1 MDEDRDNPSSSN
13 VIPLFSKDEMNLVE
27 FPLGPLTTLSSKT
40 LEIDHPVYDRQL
52 KRVVNRRLI
61 ITGADAFGLPRPI
74 DEQVLIGLKAL
85 TYEAGFTSR
94 KVEFSQYQLC
104 RTLGWKPDG
113 RAYQRLEQSLDR
125 LAGTTLKFK
134 DSWWDQG
141 EQEWKSHTFHLIE
154 NVELCSRS
162 RLQKQR
168 ALTKRQSL
176 ALNSFTWNEVV
187 FKSFQDGFIKSID
200 MAMYRKI
207 SEGRRREVPLR
218 LYRILDKR
226 FHRTTLVT
234 CELQKLCVGKLG
246 MSSKYSP
253 SQMVR
258 VLKRATDWLIE
269 CRYLRDV
276 TWKEAEGS
284 VVSVTFRKETRRG
297 SRVNDGPVSSSTT
310 TTAAS
315 TCSEKSVRTAWLA
328 KFSEAEL
335 KAAEQEA
342 LKTEFGTQLQRN
354 MVENN
359 RAEGKEILESG
370 AIRQEYVK
378 DYLLSRKQAREK
390 AKQVSAA

>member
-1 MDEDRDNPSSSN
+1 MDQDRDNPSSSN

-113 RAYQRLEQSLDR
+113 RAYQRLEASLDR

-141 EQEWKSHTFHLIE
+141 EQEWKTHTFHLIE
-154 NVELCSRS
+154 NVELCSRN

-176 ALNSFTWNEVV
+176 ALNRFTWNEVV

-207 SEGRRREVPLR
+207 SAGRRREVPLR

-226 FHRTTLVT
+226 FHKTTQVT
-234 CELQKLCVGKLG
+234 VELRKLCVGKLG
-246 MSSKYSP
+246 MSPGYSP

-258 VLKRATDWLIE
+258 VLKRACDWLIE

-284 VVSVTFRKETRRG
+284 VVSVTFRKETGRK
-297 SRVNDGPVSSSTT
+297 PASSTN
-310 TTAAS
+310 AAS
-315 TCSEKSVRTAWLA
+315 AKSAPVPTTSEKTVRTAWLSR
-328 KFSEAEL
+328 FTEAEL
-335 KAAEQEA
+335 QAAEEEA
-342 LKTEFGTQLQRN
+342 LKAEFGTQLQRN
-354 MVENN
+354 MVQNN
-359 RAEGKEILESG
+359 RAEGKAILESG
-370 AIRQEYVK
+370 AIRQGFVK
-378 DYLLSRKQAREK
+378 DYLLSCKQSEEK
-390 AKQVSAA
+390 AKRASAA

>member
-1 MDEDRDNPSSSN
+1 MDRNRDNPCTSK

-27 FPLGPLTTLSSKT
+27 FPFGPITTGSTKT

-85 TYEAGFTSR
+85 THEAGFRSR
-94 KVEFSQYQLC
+94 KVQFSQYQLC
-104 RTLGWKPDG
+104 RTLGWTPDG
-113 RAYQRLEQSLDR
+113 RAYERLEESLDR
-125 LAGTTLKFK
+125 LAGTTFKFK

-141 EQEWKSHTFHLIE
+141 DQEWKSHTFHLIE

-162 RLQKQR
+162 RLQKHR

-176 ALNSFTWNEVV
+176 ALCHFVWNEVV
-187 FKSFQDGFIKSID
+187 WKSFQDGFIKSLD
-200 MAMYRKI
+200 MGMYRKI

-226 FHRTTLVT
+226 FHKTTQVT

-246 MSSKYSP
+246 MSPNYSP

-258 VLKRATDWLIE
+258 VLKRATKWLIE

-276 TWKEAEGS
+276 TWKEQNGS
-284 VVSVTFRKETRRG
+284 VVSVSFRKETRRG
-297 SRVNDGPVSSSTT
+297 SSAAVGATSTAINPPAT
-310 TTAAS
+310 TD
-315 TCSEKSVRTAWLA
+315 EKSVRTAWLA
-328 KFSEAEL
+328 KFAQAEL
-335 KAAEQEA
+335 QSAEEEA
-342 LKTEFGTQLQRN
+342 LNAEFGTPLQRN
-354 MVENN
+354 MVE
-359 RAEGKEILESG
+359 RDRSEGKAILESG

-378 DYLLSRKQAREK
+378 AYLLFRRQSAEK
-390 AKQVSAA
+390 AKRSSVA